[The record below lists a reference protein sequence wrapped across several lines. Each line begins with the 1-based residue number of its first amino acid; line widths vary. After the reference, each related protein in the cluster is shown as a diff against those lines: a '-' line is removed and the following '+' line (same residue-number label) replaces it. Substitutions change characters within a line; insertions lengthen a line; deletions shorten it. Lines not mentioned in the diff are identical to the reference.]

1 VDWAAEMPPQRL
13 FENDSAEAGNSEEP
27 MGCCENVRA
36 PLRARRH
43 AASFRRKSTTLDG
56 EAVVCGPDGVAIF
69 DALHRRGTVTE
80 AMLYAFDLLEPT
92 VRICA
97 QSRFATVRSAWPGS
111 WRAGIVLGASLFQQ
125 ACRMPSKLHSGEDDK
140 HNSKNKGSPLTGTV
154 RAGRGRSRKSKCDS
168 SHQSTKAVG
177 GRYFFASAS
186 RTFSM
191 KFFSDLATMS
201 VNALASMQVS
211 HRGSTGSA
219 ASKGRSRFW

>member
-1 VDWAAEMPPQRL
+1 VDWAGEMPPQRL
-13 FENDSAEAGNSEEP
+13 LENDSAEAGNSEEP
-27 MGCCENVRA
+27 LGCCENVRA

-43 AASFRRKSTTLDG
+43 AVSFRRKSTTLDG

-111 WRAGIVLGASLFQQ
+111 WRAGIVLGASIFQQ

-140 HNSKNKGSPLTGTV
+140 HNSKTKGSQLTGAV
-154 RAGRGRSRKSKCDS
+154 RAGRGRSRKSKGDS
-168 SHQSTKAVG
+168 
-177 GRYFFASAS
+177 
-186 RTFSM
+186 
-191 KFFSDLATMS
+191 
-201 VNALASMQVS
+201 
-211 HRGSTGSA
+211 
-219 ASKGRSRFW
+219 